1 MDRRG
6 PRLLLALAGA
16 GAVLALLDPAE
27 PIGALVG
34 LGAMLVGALAQLR
47 GRRGRQGPVS
57 SEPDWR
63 TLLFAGTALAAI
75 GIPLALAVE
84 TAGGLLT
91 VIGCGAVV
99 AAVALGFP
107 AAGSGPGARIR
118 GRMY

>member
-34 LGAMLVGALAQLR
+34 LGTMLVGALAQLR
-47 GRRGRQGPVS
+47 GRASRRGAS
-57 SEPDWR
+57 TSEPHWR
-63 TLLFAGTALAAI
+63 GLLLVGTGLAAI
-75 GIPLALAVE
+75 GIPLALVVE

-107 AAGSGPGARIR
+107 AAGPGPGARA
-118 GRMY
+118 